1 MKVSRLQAGLIGL
14 LIVLLAGTTSAL
26 SSDDQLI
33 RDSLPCYQDDD
44 LIQEDYGR
52 TNATDR
58 SLPDFVPDVSAPRI
72 VKLERDNKILI
83 RDVSFLIS
91 NQGTA
96 DHIYDKVL
104 DNYILCIAE
113 VGSHQRSEEIKQSIS
128 AGEEK
133 SVLSISLEAPAS
145 DFGIDPSGYQL
156 PLDVEIE
163 VTVNPDRT
171 IEELDYQNNQIIFP
185 VRITAPDLAVEIVAP
200 RYTTPASETAI
211 GIRVTNLGEVGSNA
225 AKLVYGITGKRDTTI
240 NVPAL
245 GSNESTM
252 LWQNSTL
259 AAREYTVSAE
269 INPDGA
275 SDYET
280 AFSNN
285 HANATISSDYNPT
298 THIDLPQD
306 IVLVPGT
313 TYDLLITVTSVSN
326 LAECQVNLA
335 FNGSILEVE
344 NVTSGSLEIVAKE
357 IGDGWV
363 RFNSAPSSGVCGDV
377 TIATIKFNVTGT
389 TGDTTPLNLDAELLD
404 LNAFPIPVEVV
415 PGSVHLLLYGDA
427 NGDGR
432 VDQAD
437 TLCVLR
443 WVVGLG
449 LGSRPVSGTPEF
461 LVTDVNQ
468 NGIIDVGDAMLIA
481 QYNAKLRDVYFRL
494 Q

>member
-44 LIQEDYGR
+44 LVQEDYGC

-58 SLPDFVPDVSAPRI
+58 SLPDFVPDVSAPPI
-72 VKLERDNKILI
+72 VKLERDDKILI
-83 RDVSFLIS
+83 RDVSLLIS

-96 DHIYDKVL
+96 EHIYDNAL
-104 DNYILCIAE
+104 DNYILCIAK
-113 VGSHQRSEEIKQSIS
+113 VGSHQERQRVKQSIS
-128 AGEEK
+128 TGEK
-133 SVLSISLEAPAS
+133 RSVLSISLEASAS
-145 DFGIDPSGYQL
+145 DFGIDPNDYQL
-156 PLDVEIE
+156 PLDIEIE
-163 VTVNPDRT
+163 VTINPDGV
-171 IEELDYQNNQIIFP
+171 IEELDYQNNQITFP
-185 VRITAPDLAVEIVAP
+185 VRITAPDLAVEIIAP
-200 RYTTPASETAI
+200 RYATPTSETVI

-225 AKLVYGITGKRDTTI
+225 ARLIYGITGKRVPPI

-245 GSNESTM
+245 GSNESIM

-259 AAREYTVSAE
+259 TTGDYLVSAE

-285 HANATISSDYNPT
+285 HANATISSYRNPT
-298 THIDLPQD
+298 TLIDLPQD

-313 TYDLLITVTSVSN
+313 TYDLPITVTGVSN
-326 LAECQVNLA
+326 LAECQVNLT

-344 NVTSGSLEIVAKE
+344 NVTSGSLEIVAE
-357 IGDGWV
+357 ENGDGWV
-363 RFNSAPSSGVCGDV
+363 RLNSAPSSGDSGNV

-404 LNAFPIPVEVV
+404 LNAFPIPVKVV

-437 TLCVLR
+437 TLCVLK

-449 LGSRPVSGTPEF
+449 LESRPVSGAPGF
-461 LVTDVNQ
+461 LVADVNQ
-468 NGIIDVGDAMLIA
+468 NKAIDVGDAMFIA
-481 QYNAKLRDVYFRL
+481 QYNAKLRNVYFR
-494 Q
+494 

>member
-44 LIQEDYGR
+44 LVQEDYGC

-58 SLPDFVPDVSAPRI
+58 SLPDFVPDVSAPPI
-72 VKLERDNKILI
+72 VKLERDDKILI
-83 RDVSFLIS
+83 RDVSLLIS

-96 DHIYDKVL
+96 EHIYDNAL
-104 DNYILCIAE
+104 DNYILCIAK
-113 VGSHQRSEEIKQSIS
+113 VGSHQERQIVKQSIS
-128 AGEEK
+128 TGEER
-133 SVLSISLEAPAS
+133 SVLSISLEALAS
-145 DFGIDPSGYQL
+145 DFGIDPSDYQL
-156 PLDVEIE
+156 PLDIEIE
-163 VTVNPDRT
+163 VTINPDGV
-171 IEELDYQNNQIIFP
+171 IEELDYQNNQITFP
-185 VRITAPDLAVEIVAP
+185 VRITAPDLAVEIIAP
-200 RYTTPASETAI
+200 RYATPTSETVI

-225 AKLVYGITGKRDTTI
+225 AGLIYGITGKRVPPI

-245 GSNESTM
+245 GSNESIM

-259 AAREYTVSAE
+259 TTGDYLVSAE

-285 HANATISSDYNPT
+285 YANATISSYRNPT
-298 THIDLPQD
+298 TLIDLPQD

-313 TYDLLITVTSVSN
+313 TYDLPITVTGVSN
-326 LAECQVNLA
+326 LAECQVNLT

-344 NVTSGSLEIVAKE
+344 NVTSGSLEIVAEE

-363 RFNSAPSSGVCGDV
+363 RFNSAPSSGVSGDV

-404 LNAFPIPVEVV
+404 LNAFPIPVKVV

-427 NGDGR
+427 SGDGR

-437 TLCVLR
+437 TLCVLK
-443 WVVGLG
+443 WIVGLEDK
-449 LGSRPVSGTPEF
+449 PDIGTPGF
-461 LVTDVNQ
+461 LAADVNQ
-468 NGIIDVGDAMLIA
+468 NKAIDVGDAMFIA
-481 QYNAKLRDVYFRL
+481 QYNAKLRNVYFR
-494 Q
+494 